1 MKMRFPI
8 QNLMSEEACYERLRE
23 ILHADGMCCT
33 TGHEL
38 PADQAPHNRERA
50 PVNKYKCRLCGGVFD
65 IFSETV
71 WSGTHYNC
79 VTIMLVMRGFVQGTP
94 TKQLAEELNLD
105 YGTLLD
111 RRHRVQGSAL
121 LASAAPFFASHS

>member
-8 QNLMSEEACYERLRE
+8 QGLMDEEACYERLRE
-23 ILHADGMCCT
+23 ILHPNGLSCAN
-33 TGHEL
+33 GHEL
-38 PADQAPHNRERA
+38 PEGQAPHNRDRA
-50 PVNKYKCRLCGGVFD
+50 PVNRFRCRQCGGVFD
-65 IFSETV
+65 IFTGTV

-79 VTIMLVMRGFVQGTP
+79 VTILLVMRGFVQGTP

-111 RRHRVQGSAL
+111 RRHRVQESAL
-121 LASAAPFFASHS
+121 LATAAPFFSI